1 MKIKDVIKKVVTGML
16 ENSITIVKADT
27 VVEQVRKKENVEVT
41 AHQVKTVMKDELGLG
56 YRLAKKVPV
65 QANEM
70 RCLVLR
76 QQYAMAMLSL
86 LQNGTRILNIDET
99 WVSSTNF
106 TRMMWCPPQT
116 TATMS
121 AKPISYRI
129 SMIAALDTEG
139 CIYYSLTQANT
150 D

>member
-65 QANEM
+65 
-70 RCLVLR
+70 
-76 QQYAMAMLSL
+76 
-86 LQNGTRILNIDET
+86 
-99 WVSSTNF
+99 
-106 TRMMWCPPQT
+106 
-116 TATMS
+116 
-121 AKPISYRI
+121 
-129 SMIAALDTEG
+129 
-139 CIYYSLTQANT
+139 
-150 D
+150 